1 MAGTDRELLRPELAV
16 AGVPETFVSQE
27 LLARL
32 PENLAPAPWDARCQ
46 ATIWMSRGGKE
57 ARAALPP
64 ALRRHAAVMVIGGM
78 VRYEYTPVGTYDEV
92 FGIVAARDGR
102 RPFGTV
108 AFMAVN
114 GLETLVG
121 GRTNWGMPKTLAEFE
136 GDPGTGM
143 TARGVE
149 STWSVSARPRVIGPT
164 MGYGTT
170 GSARQVDALGQVL
183 SSRLEGKFRM
193 RPAIVTVD
201 VSSEGSLPRWLRPG
215 RHLGSV
221 SPEMAFSLGV
231 PDVIS

>member
-1 MAGTDRELLRPELAV
+1 MAGTDRDLLRPELAV
-16 AGVPETFVSQE
+16 AGVAETFISDELVS
-27 LLARL
+27 RL
-32 PENLAPAPWDARCQ
+32 PRNLAPAPWDARCQ
-46 ATIWMSRGGKE
+46 AMIWTCRGGKE

-64 ALRRHAAVMVIGGM
+64 SLRRHAAVMVIGGM

-102 RPFGTV
+102 KPFGTV

-121 GRTNWGMPKTLAEFE
+121 GRTNWAMPKTLAEFE
-136 GDPGTGM
+136 GDPESGM

-149 STWSVSARPRVIGPT
+149 STWAVSARPRVIGPT
-164 MGYGTT
+164 IPYSTT
-170 GSARQVDALGQVL
+170 GSARQVDAQGQIL
-183 SSRLEGKFRM
+183 SSALEGRFRM
-193 RPAIVTVD
+193 RPAVVTVE

-231 PDVIS
+231 PSVLG